1 MLECVVWQYRRH
13 YGDLKSVNSEVQS
26 SRPKSRVAQGPRER
40 GLDRVIKLFSFL
52 HSVRRPVRLAEIPR
66 GIDAPRSTIYSL
78 VSILADA
85 GILEV
90 NGDDNRVSFGK
101 LMYIYGASYLREN
114 GTIDRGKA
122 AVDRLA
128 EKTGETSELCVRHNN
143 RQLIVHTALGSRPLR
158 ISSEAGSEIPLPWTA
173 SGRILLSSWS
183 ENEIKELLE
192 ASDYILPDR
201 RNIDPDGFVAE
212 CHSAKTKSTYT
223 TVGLINSFSQCIAAP
238 ITDASGN
245 PEATICLVL
254 PLDLPVGRISELE
267 SVLIETARN
276 ISI

>member
-1 MLECVVWQYRRH
+1 MLECAVWQYRRH
-13 YGDLKSVNSEVQS
+13 HGDLKSVNSEVQT
-26 SRPKSRVAQGPRER
+26 SRPKTRVAQGPRER
-40 GLDRVIKLFSFL
+40 GLDRVIKLFSYL
-52 HSVRRPVRLAEIPR
+52 HSVRRPVRLAEIPK

-78 VSILADA
+78 VGILADA
-85 GILEV
+85 GILEL

-101 LMYIYGASYLREN
+101 LMYIYGTSYLREN
-114 GTIDRGKA
+114 STIDRGKT
-122 AVDRLA
+122 AVDKLA

-183 ENEIKELLE
+183 ENEINELFE

-201 RNIDPDGFVAE
+201 RSIDPDTFVAE
-212 CHSAKTKSTYT
+212 CHAARTMGTFK

-238 ITDASGN
+238 ISDASGT

-254 PLDLPVGRISELE
+254 PLDLPAERVSELE
-267 SVLIETARN
+267 SELIDTARK

>member
-1 MLECVVWQYRRH
+1 M
-13 YGDLKSVNSEVQS
+13 
-26 SRPKSRVAQGPRER
+26 
-40 GLDRVIKLFSFL
+40 
-52 HSVRRPVRLAEIPR
+52 RRPVRLAEIPK

-78 VSILADA
+78 VGILADA

-101 LMYIYGASYLREN
+101 LMYIYGSSYLREN
-114 GTIDRGKA
+114 STIERGKN

-128 EKTGETSELCVRHNN
+128 EQTGETCELCVRHNN

-173 SGRILLSSWS
+173 SGRVLLSSWP
-183 ENEIKELLE
+183 ENEIKELFE
-192 ASDYILPDR
+192 ANDYVLPDQR
-201 RNIDPDGFVAE
+201 TIDPDTFVAE
-212 CHSAKTKSTYT
+212 CHSVKSMTSFT

-238 ITDASGN
+238 VTDASGN
-245 PEATICLVL
+245 VEATICLVL
-254 PLDLPVGRISELE
+254 PLDLPSSRKTELE
-267 SVLIETARN
+267 AELSATARK

>member
-1 MLECVVWQYRRH
+1 V
-13 YGDLKSVNSEVQS
+13 DPEVKPTK
-26 SRPKSRVAQGPRER
+26 PKTRQAQAPRER
-40 GLDRVIKLFSFL
+40 GLDRVIKLFSYL
-52 HSVRRPVRLAEIPR
+52 HSMRRPVRLAEIPK

-78 VSILADA
+78 VGILAEA

-101 LMYIYGASYLREN
+101 LMYIYGSSYLREN
-114 GTIDRGKA
+114 STLERGKN

-128 EKTGETSELCVRHNN
+128 EQTGETCELCVRHNN

-173 SGRILLSSWS
+173 SGRVLLSSWS
-183 ENEIKELLE
+183 EREIKELFE
-192 ASDYILPDR
+192 ANDYILPNQR
-201 RNIDPDGFVAE
+201 AIDPDSFVTE
-212 CHSAKTKSTYT
+212 CHSAKSMSTFT

-238 ITDASGN
+238 VTDASGN
-245 PEATICLVL
+245 IEATICFVL
-254 PLDLPVGRISELE
+254 PLDIPSSRKSELE
-267 SVLIETARN
+267 DELIATAHK

>member
-1 MLECVVWQYRRH
+1 M
-13 YGDLKSVNSEVQS
+13 
-26 SRPKSRVAQGPRER
+26 
-40 GLDRVIKLFSFL
+40 DRVIKLFSYL
-52 HSVRRPVRLAEIPR
+52 HSMRRPVRLAEIPR

-78 VSILADA
+78 VGILADA

-114 GTIDRGKA
+114 SAIDRGKA

-128 EKTGETSELCVRHNN
+128 EATGETSELCVRHNN

-183 ENEIKELLE
+183 ENDINELLE
-192 ASDYILPDR
+192 ANDFILPDR
-201 RNIDPDGFVAE
+201 RSIDPDTFVAE
-212 CHSAKTKSTYT
+212 CHAARSMSTFK

-238 ITDASGN
+238 ITDASGT

-254 PLDLPVGRISELE
+254 PLDLPASRISELE
-267 SVLIETARN
+267 AELIDTARK